1 MANLSRDTL
10 PLILWSFW
18 TVLRSLSGP
27 AQHPSPSPSFEADLL
42 RINGDHYVI
51 KDIAGVERQV
61 HVGRD
66 TEIFGY
72 VKAGDSHSVMGAI
85 RSLSSNP
92 HHRQE

>member
-18 TVLRSLSGP
+18 TVPLSLSGP
-27 AQHPSPSPSFEADLL
+27 AQHPSPSPSFEANLL
-42 RINGDHYVI
+42 RINGDPYVI
-51 KDIAGVERQV
+51 KDITGEERQL

-72 VKAGDSHSVMGAI
+72 VKAGDSHSVMDTAGL
-85 RSLSSNP
+85 LSSNP
-92 HHRQE
+92 HHQE